1 MISLGVI
8 GTGWITRDF
17 VSHAEAT
24 KQWKLAAVYSRNEST
39 AKDFGSKFNVSNVH
53 TSTDSLYADPSIQ
66 AVYIA
71 SPNSL
76 HYAQAKAALEAGKHV
91 ILEKPAT
98 STVSELESLFA
109 LAKRQNL
116 FLIEA
121 WRHIQEANF
130 HVLRS
135 NLAKLGPILGAHVVM
150 AKYSSRYADV
160 LAGAEPNI
168 FSLKFS
174 GGCLAD
180 MGCYP
185 IMFAVALFGKP
196 ASQTYAPVIIPSTGA
211 DAGGVAMLKYKD
223 FSVSVNTS
231 KCYTSTS
238 PSEIYGQNGTMVV
251 NGATGCT
258 DIERVDFLSLDKKTG
273 TQSLAGEKAELN
285 LQEEA
290 AEFAR
295 IINEKDEQAAGKLE
309 ELSRIVIGITA
320 DLRRQNGI
328 VFEVEK

>member
-1 MISLGVI
+1 MIALGVI

-17 VSHAEAT
+17 VAHAEAT
-24 KQWKLAAVYSRNEST
+24 KQWKLAAVYSRKEET
-39 AKDFGSKFNVSNVH
+39 AKEFGAKFGVDRVH
-53 TSTDSLYADPSIQ
+53 TSTGALFNDSDVQ

-76 HYAQAKAALEAGKHV
+76 HYEQAKQALIAGKHV

-98 STVSELESLFA
+98 STVAEFEELCA
-109 LAKRQNL
+109 LAARQSL

-130 HVLRS
+130 HVLKS
-135 NLAKLGPILGAHVVM
+135 NISKLGPILGGHVVM
-150 AKYSSRYADV
+150 AKYSSRYDEV
-160 LAGAEPNI
+160 LKGGEPNI

-174 GGCLAD
+174 GGCLVD

-185 IMFAVALFGKP
+185 VMFAVALFGQPKG
-196 ASQTYAPVIIPSTGA
+196 QTYAPIIIESTGA
-211 DAGGVAMLKYKD
+211 DAGGVIVLRYEGFA
-223 FSVSVNTS
+223 VSINTS
-231 KCYTSTS
+231 KCYTSTTAT
-238 PSEIYGQNGTMVV
+238 EIYGHNGTIVV

-258 DIERVDFLSLDKKTG
+258 DIDKVDFVNLKTKKTEQLA
-273 TQSLAGEKAELN
+273 TQKAELN

-295 IINEKDEQAAGKLE
+295 IINEKDTGAAQKLE
-309 ELSRIVIGITA
+309 ELSGIVLRITT
-320 DLRRQNGI
+320 DLRKQNGI
-328 VFEVEK
+328 VFDVEK